1 MTGEFDRDQEVPTE
15 AESIGEVRRFPELRK
30 GGFGVVCLACF
41 LGVTQCGGKCLHSV
55 PRKVHF
61 RYQKPT

>member
-15 AESIGEVRRFPELRK
+15 AESIGEVCRFPELRK

-41 LGVTQCGGKCLHSV
+41 LGVTQGGGKWHSV

-61 RYQKPT
+61 RFQKPT